1 MSYNVFID
9 GEAGTTGLKVAS
21 RLALHPHVQ
30 ILHLDDAVRKD
41 MSARLDMI
49 AKADVTILCLPDV
62 AAIEVATAANGMDA
76 NAIDICLIDA
86 STAHRTDPEWAYGF
100 AEMDAAQRRLLA
112 SSKRIS
118 NPGCY
123 PTGAIAL
130 LRPLIKSGIIP
141 ADADITVPAVS
152 GYSGGGNAMIAL
164 HDAGDLAPH
173 LAYATDLKHK
183 HVPEMQLYS
192 GLDKA
197 PLFMPSVGN
206 FYAGMLVHVP
216 LHASQL
222 AVPVSASAIY
232 DLLRDWY
239 ADSALIAMG
248 AAGANDLAGQTTMA
262 ADALA
267 GRNDMELFVFANKDE
282 SQFWLTAR
290 LDNLGK
296 GASGAAVQNMNI
308 ALGIAEDTALV

>member
-1 MSYNVFID
+1 MSYNIFID

-21 RLALHPHVQ
+21 RLGSHPHVRM
-30 ILHLDDAVRKD
+30 LHLDDAVRKD

-49 AKADVTILCLPDV
+49 AKADAAILCLPDA
-62 AAIEVATAANGMDA
+62 AAIEVASAAAGLDV
-76 NAIDICLIDA
+76 CLIDA
-86 STAHRTDPEWAYGF
+86 STAHRTDSEWTYGF
-100 AEMDAAQRRLLA
+100 AEMDAAQRDLLT

-130 LRPLIKSGIIP
+130 LRPLIKSGIVP
-141 ADADITVPAVS
+141 VDADITVPAVS
-152 GYSGGGNAMIAL
+152 GYSGGGNAMIAV
-164 HDAGDLAPH
+164 HDAGNLAPL
-173 LAYATDLKHK
+173 LAYGTDLKHK

-192 GLDKA
+192 GLEKA

-206 FYAGMLVHVP
+206 FYAGMLVHLP
-216 LHASQL
+216 IHAGQL
-222 AVPVSASAIY
+222 AMSTSASKIY

-239 ADSALIAMG
+239 ADSALVGMG
-248 AAGANDLAGQTTMA
+248 AAGANDLGDQTTMA
-262 ADALA
+262 ADSLA
-267 GRNDMELFVFANKDE
+267 GRNDMELFVFANKEE

-308 ALGIAEDTALV
+308 ALGIREDTALV

>member
-267 GRNDMELFVFANKDE
+267 GRNDMELFVFGNKDE

>member
-1 MSYNVFID
+1 MSYDIFID
-9 GEAGTTGLKVAS
+9 GKAGTTGLKVAS
-21 RLALHPHVQ
+21 RLASHPHVRV
-30 ILHLDDAVRKD
+30 LDLNDALRKD

-49 AKADVTILCLPDV
+49 AKADLVILCLPDV
-62 AAIEVATAANGMDA
+62 AAIEVANAASSMDV
-76 NAIDICLIDA
+76 CLIDA
-86 STAHRTDPEWAYGF
+86 STAHRTHSEWTYGF
-100 AEMDAAQRRLLA
+100 AEMDAGQRSLLT

-123 PTGAIAL
+123 PTGLIAL
-130 LRPLIKSGIIP
+130 LRPLIKSGVI
-141 ADADITVPAVS
+141 ASDADITVPATS
-152 GYSGGGNAMIAL
+152 GYSGGGNAMIAT

-173 LAYATDLKHK
+173 MAYAVDLSHK

-206 FYAGMLVHVP
+206 FYAGMLVHLP
-216 LHASQL
+216 LHANQFSTP
-222 AVPVSASAIY
+222 ATASALY
-232 DLLRDWY
+232 NLLRDWY
-239 ADSALIAMG
+239 ADSALVAMG
-248 AAGANDLAGQTTMA
+248 TDGANDLGGRASMA
-262 ADALA
+262 ADSLA
-267 GRNDMELFVFANKDE
+267 GRNDMELFVFANNNE

-296 GASGAAVQNMNI
+296 GASGAAIQNMNI

>member
-1 MSYNVFID
+1 MSYKVFID

-49 AKADVTILCLPDV
+49 AKADAVILCLPDV
-62 AAIEVATAANGMDA
+62 AAIEVATAANDM
-76 NAIDICLIDA
+76 DICLIDA

-164 HDAGDLAPH
+164 HDAGDMAPY

-192 GLDKA
+192 GLNKA

-216 LHASQL
+216 LHARQL
-222 AVPVSASAIY
+222 VMPISASAIY

-239 ADSALIAMG
+239 ADSALVAMG

-262 ADALA
+262 VDALA
-267 GRNDMELFVFANKDE
+267 GRNDMELFVFANQDE

>member
-21 RLALHPHVQ
+21 RLALHPHVK

-248 AAGANDLAGQTTMA
+248 AAGANDLADQTTMA

>member
-1 MSYNVFID
+1 MSYNIFID

-21 RLALHPHVQ
+21 RLAAHPHVRV
-30 ILHLDDAVRKD
+30 LHLDDAVRKD
-41 MSARLDMI
+41 MSARLDMM
-49 AKADVTILCLPDV
+49 AEADVAILCLPDA
-62 AAIEVATAANGMDA
+62 AAIEVAAAASAMDV
-76 NAIDICLIDA
+76 CLIDA
-86 STAHRTDPEWAYGF
+86 STAHRTAPDWVYGF
-100 AEMDAAQRRLLA
+100 AEMDAAQREALTT
-112 SSKRIS
+112 SKRIS

-130 LRPLIKSGIIP
+130 LRPLITSGMIP

-152 GYSGGGNAMIAL
+152 GYSGGGNAMIAT
-164 HDAGDLAPH
+164 HEAGDLAPH
-173 LAYATDLKHK
+173 LAYATSLAHK

-206 FYAGMLVHVP
+206 FYAGMLVHLP
-216 LHASQL
+216 LHASQF
-222 AVPVSASAIY
+222 AKPVSASALY
-232 DLLRDWY
+232 DLLCDWY
-239 ADSALIAMG
+239 ADSALVAMG
-248 AAGANDLAGQTTMA
+248 AASANDLGGQTTMA
-262 ADALA
+262 ADSLA
-267 GRNDMELFVFANKDE
+267 GQNNMELFVFANQAE

>member
-1 MSYNVFID
+1 MSYNIFID

-21 RLALHPHVQ
+21 RLATHPHVRV
-30 ILHLDDAVRKD
+30 LHLDDAVRKD
-41 MSARLDMI
+41 MSARLDMM
-49 AKADVTILCLPDV
+49 AEADVAILCLPDA
-62 AAIEVATAANGMDA
+62 AAIEVAVAASAMDV
-76 NAIDICLIDA
+76 CLIDA
-86 STAHRTDPEWAYGF
+86 STAHRTAPEWVYGF
-100 AEMDAAQRRLLA
+100 AEMNAAQREALTT
-112 SSKRIS
+112 SKRIS

-130 LRPLIKSGIIP
+130 LRPLIKSGMIP

-152 GYSGGGNAMIAL
+152 GYSGGGNAMITT
-164 HDAGDLAPH
+164 HEAGDLAPH
-173 LAYATDLKHK
+173 LAYATSLAHK

-206 FYAGMLVHVP
+206 FYAGMLVHLP
-216 LHASQL
+216 LHASQF
-222 AVPVSASAIY
+222 AKPVSASALY

-239 ADSALIAMG
+239 AGSALVAMG
-248 AAGANDLAGQTTMA
+248 AASANDLGGQATMA
-262 ADALA
+262 ADSLA
-267 GRNDMELFVFANKDE
+267 GQNNMELFVFANQAE

>member
-1 MSYNVFID
+1 MSYNIFID

-21 RLALHPHVQ
+21 RLALHPHVRV
-30 ILHLDDAVRKD
+30 LHIDEAVRKD
-41 MSARLDMI
+41 MSARHDMI
-49 AKADVTILCLPDV
+49 AKADLAILCLPDA
-62 AAIEVATAANGMDA
+62 AAIEVANVASTMDV
-76 NAIDICLIDA
+76 CLIDA
-86 STAHRTDPEWAYGF
+86 STAHRTHSDWTYGF
-100 AEMDAAQRRLLA
+100 AEMDAEQRSSLT

-123 PTGAIAL
+123 PTGLIAL

-141 ADADITVPAVS
+141 SDADITVPAVS
-152 GYSGGGNAMIAL
+152 GYSGGGNAMIAT

-173 LAYATDLKHK
+173 MAYATDLKHK

-206 FYAGMLVHVP
+206 FYAGMLVHLP
-216 LHASQL
+216 LHANQFS
-222 AVPVSASAIY
+222 VPTTASALY
-232 DLLRDWY
+232 DLLRDWF
-239 ADSALIAMG
+239 ADSALVAMG
-248 AAGANDLAGQTTMA
+248 ADGANDLGGQTSMA
-262 ADALA
+262 ADSLA

-308 ALGIAEDTALV
+308 ALGMAEDTALV

>member
-1 MSYNVFID
+1 MSYSIFID

-21 RLALHPHVQ
+21 RLAVHPHVRM
-30 ILHLDDAVRKD
+30 LHLDDAVRKD
-41 MSARLDMI
+41 MSARIDMM
-49 AKADVTILCLPDV
+49 AKADAAILCLPDA
-62 AAIEVATAANGMDA
+62 AAIEVAKAASTMDV
-76 NAIDICLIDA
+76 CLIDA
-86 STAHRTDPEWAYGF
+86 STAHRTDPDWTYGF
-100 AEMDAAQRRLLA
+100 AEMDAEQRHALT

-123 PTGAIAL
+123 PTGLVAL
-130 LRPLIKSGIIP
+130 LRPLIKSGMIP
-141 ADADITVPAVS
+141 SDADITVPAVS
-152 GYSGGGNAMIAL
+152 GYSGGGNAMIAM
-164 HDAGDLAPH
+164 HDAGKLAPH
-173 LAYATDLKHK
+173 LAYGTDLGHK

-206 FYAGMLVHVP
+206 FYAGMLVHLP
-216 LHASQL
+216 LHASQF
-222 AVPVSASAIY
+222 AIPTSASALY

-239 ADSALIAMG
+239 ADSALVAMG
-248 AAGANDLAGQTTMA
+248 AGAANDLGDQTSMV
-262 ADALA
+262 ADSLA
-267 GRNDMELFVFANKDE
+267 GRNSMELFVFADKAE